1 MTILITGASGLIG
14 SHLCKRLAY
23 MGYPVIGLI
32 HKNQPRLSMLP
43 ACEPVELVRYDI
55 RDHHQVATIVKRYA
69 IKTVFHF
76 AAHLPSTDNPD
87 FIKVNVIGTS
97 NLLDI
102 CYREKVE
109 HFIYASSM
117 SVYSAPPIRIPV
129 DEAHPTRPDD
139 DYGRTKLIGELLCEC
154 YSRVMRTVV
163 LRFSS
168 VFGLGD
174 KSRVAHH
181 FMQSALSGQA
191 IQVDGDGSQSSDFIY
206 VADAVQ
212 GAILAMEKGK
222 SGEVYNI
229 GSGQETLVLE
239 LANLVS
245 GLVDPPVE
253 GTLSGKPATRPFRF
267 VADIGKAGRE
277 LGYSPSSL
285 VDGLK
290 KYQEEMNDKR

>member
-1 MTILITGASGLIG
+1 MTILITGTSGLIG
-14 SHLCKRLAY
+14 SHLCQRLAY

-43 ACEPVELVRYDI
+43 ACEPVELVRCDI
-55 RDHHQVATIVKRYA
+55 RDYHQVATIIKRYE

-87 FIKVNVIGTS
+87 FIKVNVFGTY

-102 CYREKVE
+102 CYCEGVKD
-109 HFIYASSM
+109 FIYASSM
-117 SVYSAPPIRIPV
+117 SVYSAPPIRLPV
-129 DEAHPTRPDD
+129 DEAHSTRPDD

-154 YSRVMRTVV
+154 YSRMMRTVV

-181 FMQSALSGQA
+181 FMQSALSGQV

-206 VADAVQ
+206 VANAVQ

-229 GSGQETLVLE
+229 GSGQETSVFE
-239 LANLVS
+239 LAYHINRLSSPMPSVI
-245 GLVDPPVE
+245 
-253 GTLSGKPATRPFRF
+253 LSGKPATRSFRF
-267 VADIGKAGRE
+267 VADIGKAERE
-277 LGYSPSSL
+277 LGYSPGSL

-290 KYQEEMNDKR
+290 KYQEGVKEL